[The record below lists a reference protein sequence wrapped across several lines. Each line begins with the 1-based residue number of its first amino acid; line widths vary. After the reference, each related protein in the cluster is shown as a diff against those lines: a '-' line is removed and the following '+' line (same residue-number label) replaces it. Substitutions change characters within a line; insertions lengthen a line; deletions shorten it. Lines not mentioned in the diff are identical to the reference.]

1 MIYYINKGCTV
12 NDFCNI
18 ENSRLH
24 GVTKNKHKFSQIM
37 TTLLN
42 QTNEIRH
49 IVIRMQYT
57 KKSQN
62 FQICFPKFQKLYRI

>member
-24 GVTKNKHKFSQIM
+24 GHTALTKNKHK
-37 TTLLN
+37 LG
-42 QTNEIRH
+42 
-49 IVIRMQYT
+49 
-57 KKSQN
+57 
-62 FQICFPKFQKLYRI
+62 KL